1 MCLNQCASETSVFDN
16 LLTINNISKHYKGV
30 RAVKNISL
38 NVKTGDIYG
47 FLGPNGAGKT
57 TTIRMIMGII
67 KPDKGNIKI
76 LDNNQNILNY
86 NMIGYLPEDRGLY
99 QKQKLGEIIIY
110 FGMLRGLKKN
120 EAKSKALFWLNRF
133 DLINQVDRR
142 VEELSKGNQQK
153 TQFILALIHDPKL
166 IILDEPFT
174 GLDPVNQLLLKE
186 IISEKS
192 SIGTTILFSTHQME
206 QVERLCN
213 NICLLNNGNIIVE
226 GELDDIKKEYQDNI
240 IEVSFQGS
248 FENEKLKKYLSEI
261 NFSKSKIVGK
271 LRTRSSEF
279 IQWFS
284 HQAVIQS
291 YQVKRPSLEQIFIDK
306 VRPK

>member
-1 MCLNQCASETSVFDN
+1 
-16 LLTINNISKHYKGV
+16 
-30 RAVKNISL
+30 
-38 NVKTGDIYG
+38 
-47 FLGPNGAGKT
+47 
-57 TTIRMIMGII
+57 
-67 KPDKGNIKI
+67 
-76 LDNNQNILNY
+76 
-86 NMIGYLPEDRGLY
+86 
-99 QKQKLGEIIIY
+99 
-110 FGMLRGLKKN
+110 
-120 EAKSKALFWLNRF
+120 
-133 DLINQVDRR
+133 
-142 VEELSKGNQQK
+142 
-153 TQFILALIHDPKL
+153 
-166 IILDEPFT
+166 
-174 GLDPVNQLLLKE
+174 
-186 IISEKS
+186 
-192 SIGTTILFSTHQME
+192 ME

>member
-1 MCLNQCASETSVFDN
+1 LCLNQCASETSVFDN

-30 RAVKNISL
+30 RAVNNISL